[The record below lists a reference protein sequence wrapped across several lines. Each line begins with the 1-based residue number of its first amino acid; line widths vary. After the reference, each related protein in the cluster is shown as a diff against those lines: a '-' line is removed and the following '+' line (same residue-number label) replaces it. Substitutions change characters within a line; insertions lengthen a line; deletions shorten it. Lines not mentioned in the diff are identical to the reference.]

1 MLVQP
6 KPEGYD
12 LPEPG
17 LCPKRKKRVG
27 ATAIEYLFMIS
38 LILVV
43 CIVLI
48 QHLGSVARD
57 LFKSNANSTSVMDV
71 GKK

>member
-6 KPEGYD
+6 KPEAVD
-12 LPEPG
+12 LPEPAV
-17 LCPKRKKRVG
+17 CQTRKKRAG

-43 CIVLI
+43 CIILI

-57 LFKSNANSTSVMDV
+57 IFKSNAQSTSVMDV